1 MLPEKI
7 KISEIYKNGSGP
19 LVRLWP
25 QRQNMAASSNLVW
38 PQRQNMAAS
47 SNLFA
52 IPSRLHTSSSP
63 FICNILILNIVS
75 LFDIILSLFWHPCFI
90 FSRTKPESSSYPRQ
104 IMPGQSE
111 LRIQRFGFF
120 IGDHQRSPGAKSES
134 FLYLLI
140 LNSLFCESQYPFLGF
155 HWC

>member
-1 MLPEKI
+1 MVPEQI

-19 LVRLWP
+19 LVIL
-25 QRQNMAASSNLVW
+25 W

-52 IPSRLHTSSSP
+52 IPSRLHIPSSP

-75 LFDIILSLFWHPCFI
+75 LFDIIFSLFWHPCFI

-111 LRIQRFGFF
+111 LRFERFGFF
-120 IGDHQRSPGAKSES
+120 IGDTQQNPGAKSES
-134 FLYLLI
+134 FYI
-140 LNSLFCESQYPFLGF
+140 YQYWIPLFCESQYFFFGF
-155 HWC
+155 HWCQEH